1 MEAFLQIFLSHCN
14 KPPPASSSVCMA
26 GIFEQHIL
34 PASPKMHRYAYT
46 ILRNEVAAED
56 VVQECLTKIWTK
68 RDVLKDVLNP
78 EAWAMR
84 IVRNQCLDWVKLN
97 RLSPL
102 GKEADQMAT
111 HLATDSQLM
120 VDDQQMWLQKV
131 IDSMPPKHKDA
142 YYLREVEEM
151 SYQDIADVLTLSIDD
166 VKVSIHRAR
175 THVRSLLQ
183 KLDAYGIAN

>member
-1 MEAFLQIFLSHCN
+1 
-14 KPPPASSSVCMA
+14 
-26 GIFEQHIL
+26 
-34 PASPKMHRYAYT
+34 MHRYAYT
-46 ILRNEVAAED
+46 ILRSEAAAKD

-68 RDVLKDVLNP
+68 REVLKDVLNH

-97 RLSPL
+97 RMTPL
-102 GKEADQMAT
+102 GSEADQMAT
-111 HLATDSQLM
+111 HLATDSTLM
-120 VDDQQMWLQKV
+120 CEDQQKWLQRV
-131 IDSMPPKHKDA
+131 IDSLPTKYKDA

-151 SYQDIADVLTLSIDD
+151 SYQDIADVLTISVDD

-175 THVRSLLQ
+175 TQVRSVLQ

>member
-1 MEAFLQIFLSHCN
+1 M
-14 KPPPASSSVCMA
+14 PR
-26 GIFEQHIL
+26 IFEQHIL

-46 ILRNEVAAED
+46 FLRDKAAAAD

-68 RDVLKDVLNP
+68 RAVLADVLNP

-97 RLSPL
+97 RMAPL
-102 GKEADQMAT
+102 GSEADHLAT
-111 HLATDSQLM
+111 SHATDSQLLWEDQHKWLEM
-120 VDDQQMWLQKV
+120 VVQSL
-131 IDSMPPKHKDA
+131 PAKHRDA
-142 YYLREVEEM
+142 YFLREVEEM
-151 SYQDIADVLTLSIDD
+151 SYQDIAEVLSITVDD

-175 THVRSLLQ
+175 THVRKTLQ